1 MEDITDTDYTHGKRV
16 SKDFKIKNLR
26 EYYDFYVQSRVLLL
40 ADVLEDIGNMVL
52 KNMNFTL
59 RLFLLQKD

>member
-16 SKDFKIKNLR
+16 SKDFKIKKLR

>member
-16 SKDFKIKNLR
+16 SKDFKIKKLR
-26 EYYDFYVQSRVLLL
+26 EYYDFYVQSNVLPL
-40 ADVLEDIGNMVL
+40 ADVLVDIGNMVL
-52 KNMNFTL
+52 KNMNFTP